1 MTLIVFNEQ
10 KTNRN
15 FPIEE
20 VNEIAKEEGKGAL
33 QDSLLSHCCTYTNG
47 GQEGWVAF
55 LEP

>member
-1 MTLIVFNEQ
+1 MNKKPIEVD
-10 KTNRN
+10 

-20 VNEIAKEEGKGAL
+20 VNDIAKEEGKGAL